1 MWIIVFIF
9 AIIIVCCVHTTEDVP
24 AIKGKKQEQMKQAH
38 EYITE
43 NNVNITKKYDYQN
56 SLYAHDVNYRKGIS
70 IRFIVDSPHRYIHIF
85 QKPSGS
91 ESTAEISIPFDQIIG
106 CEIMTDS
113 KVTGGIGRAV
123 VGGVLAGDVGAF
135 VGAMTAPEKI
145 MSYKIVIYKNNPA
158 NPMIEIPLIEGK
170 TSTKNSDY
178 IEAVRFAEN
187 VNAVIRAIVYQN
199 NTVSI

>member
-1 MWIIVFIF
+1 MWIIVF
-9 AIIIVCCVHTTEDVP
+9 AVIILIAYLVHVNEDVP
-24 AIKGKKQEQMKQAH
+24 AIKSKKAEQE
-38 EYITE
+38 EYE
-43 NNVNITKKYDYQN
+43 QEYLSANNVSISTEYDYQSNYYTDNINYNN
-56 SLYAHDVNYRKGIS
+56 SLS
-70 IRFIVDSPHRYIHIF
+70 IRFIVDSHHQFIHVLSKHKGTDYITETSMPF
-85 QKPSGS
+85 Q
-91 ESTAEISIPFDQIIG
+91 QIIG

-158 NPMIEIPLIEGK
+158 NPMIEIALIEGK
-170 TSTKNSDY
+170 TSTKKSDY

>member
-1 MWIIVFIF
+1 MWIVIF
-9 AIIIVCCVHTTEDVP
+9 AIIIIFGFVVHTTEDVP
-24 AIKGKKQEQMKQAH
+24 KIKSQKLEQAKREQ

-43 NNVNITKKYDYQN
+43 NNVSITTEYDYR
-56 SLYAHDVNYRKGIS
+56 SAYYANNVNYRKGVAV
-70 IRFIVDSPHRYIHIF
+70 RFIVDSRHRYIHIF
-85 QKPSGS
+85 QKPAGS
-91 ESTAEISIPFDQIIG
+91 ECTAEIRLPFNQLIG
-106 CEIMTDS
+106 CEIMNDS

-158 NPMIEIPLIEGK
+158 NPMVEIPMIEEK
-170 TSTKNSDY
+170 KSTKDTDY
-178 IEAVRFAEN
+178 IEAVSFAEN

-199 NTVSI
+199 NTAST